1 VSWRIIL
8 LVNGDIK
15 SLEIVAAA
23 QLSGDKTLMDEII
36 NKVDTHSVNQKTFGL
51 PGGEEGRLI
60 AKIFVFRLIYGG
72 SSFSYAN
79 DPDFT
84 RVSTSQKY
92 WQGVIDAYYDKY
104 RGIRRWHDSL
114 LETVRLRG
122 YIEIPSGRIFRF
134 DPKQSWKGLEWPLTT
149 IKNYPVQGLGADL
162 VMLARIELMRLIEE
176 SGLEA
181 LLVMTVHDSLVL
193 DCPSKNVD
201 AVAQLVLE
209 AVDKVPQLC
218 YTNWSYKFSL
228 PMSAEIKVGRTIG
241 TLEKI

>member
-1 VSWRIIL
+1 MSK
-8 LVNGDIK
+8 G
-15 SLEIVAAA
+15 LEVVGAAE
-23 QLSGDKTLMDEII
+23 LSRDPVLCKEII
-36 NKVDTHSVNQKTFGL
+36 DKVDIHATNQKTFKL
-51 PGGEEGRLI
+51 PDGEAGRLI
-60 AKIFVFRLIYGG
+60 AKIFKFRLIYGG

-122 YIEIPSGRIFRF
+122 YIEIPSGRVFRF

-181 LLVMTVHDSLVL
+181 LLVMTVHDSLVI
-193 DCPSKNVD
+193 DTPSRNVEE
-201 AVAQLVLE
+201 VSRMILE

-218 YTNWSYKFSL
+218 YTNWSYRFSL
-228 PMSAEIKVGRTIG
+228 PMSAEIKVGRTIK